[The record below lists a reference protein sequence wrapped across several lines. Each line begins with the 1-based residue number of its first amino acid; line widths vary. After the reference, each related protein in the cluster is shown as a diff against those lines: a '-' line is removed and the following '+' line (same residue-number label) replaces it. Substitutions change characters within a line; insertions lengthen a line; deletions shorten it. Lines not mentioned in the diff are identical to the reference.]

1 MNSARSHLH
10 PERQKEHTVE
20 GGHPSSEEPKD
31 IQTPS
36 RDRRSRSGRA
46 RSREIAYDSPRKLP
60 DQDFPIR
67 KLPPDQ
73 GWSVSNV
80 PRRCPAPRFHLSR
93 TPVSRLWI
101 PHHDQR
107 HRPRSPLSRLADAP
121 KSVTRRP
128 VDSPSF
134 RGRRSRYRAAGN
146 SATPS
151 RQVAEFVVRRAI
163 ELPSLPCAEAPM
175 SLVADLPSRRAFK
188 SPRLSLADVAESF
201 LAESSRRP
209 SPMSDIADL
218 LVDSGFH
225 SLKYLPL

>member
-10 PERQKEHTVE
+10 PERQEEHTVE
-20 GGHPSSEEPKD
+20 GGRPSSEEPKD

-67 KLPPDQ
+67 KLPPPTRD
-73 GWSVSNV
+73 GRYLTSRGGV
-80 PRRCPAPRFHLSR
+80 PPLVFTSLEHRYLTYES
-93 TPVSRLWI
+93 

-163 ELPSLPCAEAPM
+163 ELPSLPCAEAPL

-188 SPRLSLADVAESF
+188 SPRLSLAEVV
-201 LAESSRRP
+201 SRRCCRVV
-209 SPMSDIADL
+209 SCRVVEASFAD
-218 LVDSGFH
+218 VRYRRS
-225 SLKYLPL
+225 SC

>member
-1 MNSARSHLH
+1 MNHYACPLT
-10 PERQKEHTVE
+10 EIQNRQVRHALLL
-20 GGHPSSEEPKD
+20 S
-31 IQTPS
+31 
-36 RDRRSRSGRA
+36 
-46 RSREIAYDSPRKLP
+46 
-60 DQDFPIR
+60 
-67 KLPPDQ
+67 
-73 GWSVSNV
+73 
-80 PRRCPAPRFHLSR
+80 RCPASRFHLSR

-188 SPRLSLADVAESF
+188 SPRLSLAEVV
-201 LAESSRRP
+201 SRRCCRVV
-209 SPMSDIADL
+209 SCRVVEASFTD
-218 LVDSGFH
+218 VRYRRS
-225 SLKYLPL
+225 SC

>member
-1 MNSARSHLH
+1 LKEDALPARSPRIFRRHRETDEVEAEERG
-10 PERQKEHTVE
+10 PEK
-20 GGHPSSEEPKD
+20 
-31 IQTPS
+31 S
-36 RDRRSRSGRA
+36 RTTRRENFPIKTSRSGN
-46 RSREIAYDSPRKLP
+46 Y
-60 DQDFPIR
+60 
-67 KLPPDQ
+67 PPDQ

-80 PRRCPAPRFHLSR
+80 PRRCPASRFHLSR

-163 ELPSLPCAEAPM
+163 ELPSLPCAEAPL

-188 SPRLSLADVAESF
+188 SPRLSLAEVV
-201 LAESSRRP
+201 SRRCCRVV
-209 SPMSDIADL
+209 SCRVVEASFAD
-218 LVDSGFH
+218 VRYRRS
-225 SLKYLPL
+225 SC